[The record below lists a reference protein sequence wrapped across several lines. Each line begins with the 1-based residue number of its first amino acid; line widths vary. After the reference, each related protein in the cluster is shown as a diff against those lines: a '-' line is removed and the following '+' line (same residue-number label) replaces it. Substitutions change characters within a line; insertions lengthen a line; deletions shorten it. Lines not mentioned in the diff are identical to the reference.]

1 MAPDMTYTLDSCICV
16 KIVQNPNFVNLLKLH
31 INSKNSMVYVNEQ
44 VVKEIQ
50 RKFGYEIDYL
60 LGHLKSSLGV
70 NVFYGNITDKMES
83 DAKYLLEHTTI
94 HGTGDALILA
104 YTRDTDSV
112 LISCDKDLINTAISV
127 GVTTINPDQL
137 HTGNLEF
144 QINKGRDKITQTVEK
159 ISSQIKKPVKKITW
173 ELFTA

>member
-1 MAPDMTYTLDSCICV
+1 MAPDMTYTFDTCICV

-31 INSKNSMVYVNEQ
+31 INSKDSLVYVNEQ

-50 RKFGYEIDYL
+50 RKFGYEINHL

-70 NVFYGNITDKMES
+70 DVFYGNITDKIET
-83 DAKYLLEHTTI
+83 DAQYLLKHTSV
-94 HGTGDALILA
+94 HNGDAQILA
-104 YTRDTDSV
+104 FARDNNSI
-112 LISCDKDLINTAISV
+112 LISCDKDLINAAISV
-127 GVTTINPDQL
+127 GVSTINPDQL

-144 QINKGRDKITQTVEK
+144 QINKGHDRIAQTVEK
-159 ISSQIKKPVKKITW
+159 ISEQIKKPIKKITW

>member
-1 MAPDMTYTLDSCICV
+1 MTPDMTYTLDTCICV
-16 KIVQNPNFVNLLKLH
+16 KIVENPNFVNLLKLH
-31 INSKNSMVYVNEQ
+31 IDSQNSSVYVNEQ

-50 RKFGYEIDYL
+50 RKFGYEINHL

-70 NVFYGNITDKMES
+70 DVFYGNITDKIET
-83 DAKYLLEHTTI
+83 DAKYLLKHTSV
-94 HGTGDALILA
+94 HNGDAQILA
-104 YTRDTDSV
+104 FARDNDSI
-112 LISCDKDLINTAISV
+112 LISCDKDLINTAVSV
-127 GVTTINPDQL
+127 GVSTINPDQL

-159 ISSQIKKPVKKITW
+159 ISNQVKKPIKKITW

>member
-50 RKFGYEIDYL
+50 RKFGYEIDHL
-60 LGHLKSSLGV
+60 LGHLKSSLGAG
-70 NVFYGNITDKMES
+70 VFYGNITDKIET
-83 DAKYLLEHTTI
+83 DAKYLLKHTSV
-94 HGTGDALILA
+94 HNGDAQILA
-104 YTRDTDSV
+104 FTRDTDSI
-112 LISCDKDLINTAISV
+112 LISCDKDLITPAISV
-127 GVTTINPDQL
+127 GVSTINPDQL
-137 HTGNLEF
+137 HPGNLEF

-159 ISSQIKKPVKKITW
+159 ISNQVKKPIKKITW

>member
-1 MAPDMTYTLDSCICV
+1 MTPDMTYTLDTCICV

-31 INSKNSMVYVNEQ
+31 INSKDSLVYVNEQ

-50 RKFGYEIDYL
+50 RKFGYEINHL

-70 NVFYGNITDKMES
+70 DVFYGNISDKIET
-83 DAKYLLEHTTI
+83 DAKYLLKHTSV
-94 HGTGDALILA
+94 HNGDAQILA
-104 YTRDTDSV
+104 FARDNDSI

-127 GVTTINPDQL
+127 GVSTINPDQL

-144 QINKGRDKITQTVEK
+144 QINKGHDRIAQTVEK
-159 ISSQIKKPVKKITW
+159 ISKQIKKPIKKITW

>member
-1 MAPDMTYTLDSCICV
+1 MTFTLDSCICV

-31 INSKNSMVYVNEQ
+31 IDSENSSVYVNEQ

-50 RKFGYEIDYL
+50 RKFGYEINHL

-70 NVFYGNITDKMES
+70 DVFYGNITDKMES
-83 DAKYLLEHTTI
+83 DAKYLLEHTPV
-94 HGTGDALILA
+94 HNGDAQILA
-104 YTRDTDSV
+104 FTRETDSV
-112 LISCDKDLINTAISV
+112 LISCDKDLISTAISV

-144 QINKGRDKITQTVEK
+144 QINKGRDRIAQTIEK
-159 ISSQIKKPVKKITW
+159 ISDQVKKPVKKITW
-173 ELFTA
+173 EMFTV